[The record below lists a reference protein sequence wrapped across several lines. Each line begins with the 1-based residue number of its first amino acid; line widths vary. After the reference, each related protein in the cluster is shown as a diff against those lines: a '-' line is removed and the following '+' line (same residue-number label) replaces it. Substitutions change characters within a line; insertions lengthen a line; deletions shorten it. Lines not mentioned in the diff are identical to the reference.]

1 MALPLNK
8 FRLLTTNLI
17 SGSNTIYQ
25 ENIDVATII
34 LSCQITN
41 ITGSSQTCDVAIQKS
56 GSASQIV
63 LLKNGTMKT
72 ENHYKNNY
80 QLNEDNSA
88 ALVRLVKKRA
98 TGKILIERHL
108 IQRFKLS
115 GGYTEAGC
123 HSVRHD
129 DHFHVEF

>member
-41 ITGSSQTCDVAIQKS
+41 INASLIQYCDVAIQKS
-56 GSASQIV
+56 GSASQIT
-63 LLKNGTMKT
+63 LLKNGAIPVN
-72 ENHYKNNY
+72 ES
-80 QLNEDNSA
+80 LNPLA
-88 ALVRLVKKRA
+88 
-98 TGKILIERHL
+98 GKIVLEKNDAFVIKTSTGGSL
-108 IQRFKLS
+108 DVVLS
-115 GGYTEAGC
+115 VLENAIN
-123 HSVRHD
+123 
-129 DHFHVEF
+129 